1 MPDADRKICFA
12 ASECVPFAKTGGLAD
27 VCGSLPKALADDGCE
42 VKLFMPLYKKI
53 RLFDYGF
60 EKVNSLS
67 DVPVKLGNIN
77 VSFSVWK
84 GKLPVSDVE
93 VNLIDCP
100 RYFHRETVYTGDH
113 DEDERF
119 ILFQLAIL
127 ETLQRFKW
135 APDII
140 HCNDWQTAL
149 IPVFLKTTYSWDKLF
164 ENSKTLLSIH
174 NIGYQG
180 AFSSA
185 SVGKANLS
193 YSDYYQGGPLE
204 FNGGFSF
211 LKAGIL
217 HADVITTVS
226 PTYAKEIQTS
236 EYGAGLE
243 GVLSARSNKLFG
255 ILNGIDTKTWD
266 PAVDSYIRYNYNEDT
281 LEFKLKNKVDLF
293 KRIDRN
299 FSPDILTIGIVSRL
313 TTQKG
318 FELLEP
324 ILPKLMESDI
334 QFVLLGS
341 GEDNYE
347 KFFER
352 VNYTFPE
359 KFLTYIGYENE
370 LSHLITAG
378 CDAMLMPSR
387 YEPCGLNQMYALKY
401 GTVPIVRKTGG
412 LADTVLD
419 NDEFSGTGNGFTF
432 EIFSSEALLDAIG
445 RAYELYKDKNEWDKV
460 MRRGMREDFSWNRSA
475 IKYIEIYSNLMSEA
489 VSHAG

>member
-1 MPDADRKICFA
+1 MPGEERKICFA

-42 VKLFMPLYKKI
+42 VKLFMPLYKRT
-53 RLFDYGF
+53 RLYDHGF
-60 EKVNSLS
+60 EKADSLS
-67 DVPVKLGNIN
+67 DIPVKMGDST
-77 VSFSVWK
+77 VKFGVWK
-84 GKLPVSDVE
+84 GYLQESEVE
-93 VNLIDCP
+93 VFMIDCP
-100 RYFHRETVYTGDH
+100 RYFHRETIYTNEY

-119 ILFQLAIL
+119 ILFQMAIL
-127 ETLQRFKW
+127 ETLQRLKW
-135 APDII
+135 SPDVI

-164 ENSKTLLSIH
+164 EDTKTLLSIH

-180 AFSSA
+180 TFSSD

-193 YSDYYQGGPLE
+193 YTDYYEGGPLE
-204 FNGGFSF
+204 FKGAFSF

-217 HADVITTVS
+217 YADIITTVS

-243 GVLSARSNKLFG
+243 GVLSARSDRLFG
-255 ILNGIDTKTWD
+255 ILNGIDTETWD
-266 PAVDSYIRYNYNEDT
+266 PAVDSFIRYNYNEDT
-281 LEFKLKNKVDLF
+281 LAFKAKDKADLF
-293 KRIDRN
+293 KQIDRD
-299 FSPDILTIGIVSRL
+299 FKPDILTIGIVSRL
-313 TTQKG
+313 TAQKG

-324 ILPKLMESDI
+324 ILPKLMESDL

-341 GEDNYE
+341 GEDKYE

-352 VNYTFPE
+352 VNYTFPK
-359 KFLTYIGYENE
+359 KFLAYIGYENE

-387 YEPCGLNQMYALKY
+387 YEPCGLNQMYALNY

-432 EIFSSEALLDAIG
+432 ELFSSDALLDAIG
-445 RAYELYKDKNEWDKV
+445 RAYELYQDRNEWDKV
-460 MRRGMREDFSWNRSA
+460 MRRGMREDFSWKRSA
-475 IKYIEIYSNLMSEA
+475 VKYIKLYKNLMSETL
-489 VSHAG
+489 SNAG